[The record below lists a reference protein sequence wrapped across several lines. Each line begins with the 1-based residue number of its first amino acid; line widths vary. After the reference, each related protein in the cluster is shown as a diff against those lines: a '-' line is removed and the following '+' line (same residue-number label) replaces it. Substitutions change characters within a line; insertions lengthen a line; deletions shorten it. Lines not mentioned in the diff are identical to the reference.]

1 MSTLQLEFQSMLRLK
16 RAITAV
22 LITTALTFPARGQ
35 LYPSTSNDLSDQ
47 IDLQASEEEVLEI
60 ERNAELEQKR
70 HQKRETQQ
78 ERNKLIKK
86 ENSLLKQLQQIDIKL
101 SITRKEI
108 TEYKQK
114 IQDYTLKAEKLQ
126 LDLQALKIQYQQY
139 KKRLAKKPDSFNPGI
154 HMDMTDKLMSWYERV
169 GNFAPDASTGAYVRK
184 ADYDRYLEWQAK
196 QIPKKGLGGLIPNY
210 KANLRR
216 P

>member
-101 SITRKEI
+101 SIARKEI

-139 KKRLAKKPDSFNPGI
+139 KKRLAKRIRAIYKMGYGQQTNQ
-154 HMDMTDKLMSWYERV
+154 MLKLLISSE
-169 GNFAPDASTGAYVRK
+169 NFGDLLKRYKYASATAVSN
-184 ADYDRYLEWQAK
+184 
-196 QIPKKGLGGLIPNY
+196 I
-210 KANLRR
+210 
-216 P
+216 